1 MNAVVHNFDFEGHGV
16 RMQMLRD
23 EPWFVLA
30 DVCRVLDINNAR
42 QAATRLD
49 DDEKGVITNDTLG
62 GKQEMTVISE
72 SGLYSLILTSRKE
85 EAKRFKKWVTS
96 EVLPAIRR
104 TGFYMADV
112 GHEFPLTIDGK
123 VFGLP
128 VAKVNAAARLVAV
141 AKGIYGPEAAR
152 ALWESDRTLP
162 KLTGLMHCY
171 LDGIDEDTPIGCF
184 KHLMR
189 SAGYKTATV
198 GEMLHLAL
206 TDRTMNSKMHHYG
219 ILAGAV
225 GSGDHI
231 AFAHQHPFL
240 ARVFADTCWVGDWKL
255 ALIKLPGATQTR
267 TQLQFG
273 PVKSKAVLL
282 PRDEFLKLYLS

>member
-1 MNAVVHNFDFEGHGV
+1 MNALVHNFDFEGHAV

-23 EPWFVLA
+23 EPWFVLT
-30 DVCRVLDINNAR
+30 DVCRVLDIKNAR
-42 QAATRLD
+42 DAASRLD
-49 DDEKGVITNDTLG
+49 DDEKDDVGITDAIGRQQKT
-62 GKQEMTVISE
+62 TVINE
-72 SGLYSLILTSRKE
+72 SGLYSLILTSRKD

-104 TGFYMADV
+104 TGFYMAEP
-112 GHEFPLTIDGK
+112 GFEFPLTIDGK

-128 VAKVNAAARLVAV
+128 IAKVNAAARLVAV

-162 KLTGLMHCY
+162 KLGGMLHCY
-171 LDGIDEDTPIGCF
+171 LDDVEDSPEGCF
-184 KHLMR
+184 RHLLR
-189 SAGYKTATV
+189 SAGYKSSTV

-206 TDRTMNSKMHHYG
+206 TDRTMNAKMHHYG

-225 GSGDHI
+225 GSEDRI
-231 AFAHQHPFL
+231 AIAHQHPFL
-240 ARVFADTCWVGDWKL
+240 ARVYGETCWVGDWKL
-255 ALIKLPGATQTR
+255 ALIKLPGAVQSKVM
-267 TQLQFG
+267 LQFG

-282 PRDEFLKLYLS
+282 PREEFLKLYLS